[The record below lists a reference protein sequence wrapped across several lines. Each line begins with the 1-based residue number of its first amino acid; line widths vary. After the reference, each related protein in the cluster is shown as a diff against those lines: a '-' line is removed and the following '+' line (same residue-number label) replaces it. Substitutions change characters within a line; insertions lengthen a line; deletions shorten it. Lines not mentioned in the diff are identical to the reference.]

1 MILTAILFFY
11 TGFISLSIA
20 ILSAELLLD
29 LPFVSLFKIKNVKLS
44 RFIDKHGK
52 WIKKICTGTAV
63 VLLFEV
69 FICNFG
75 TFNLIMPSSPKQ
87 TNLPVSAASVSGG
100 SLIDNELVLS
110 SSESASIEYYDIN
123 SEVSTIYADIEIE
136 GSADNK
142 IDVSYSDETSV
153 NYRGDAH
160 INYIKNNENSKY
172 IICSFSGKVE
182 NLLFNVQAPENGS
195 VTIKNIIINKNIP
208 FDFSWTRFFIILS
221 FVLFIIILS
230 CCPTMK
236 KQCNNS
242 KRFNTFNIS
251 CAVITVLFMFIAASL
266 LLVRGDMIYDL
277 FENPDT
283 NQINKELVDAFEAG
297 QVSLLETPTPEML
310 ELENP
315 YDWSERI
322 NANVS
327 YPWDH
332 LLFDGKYYSYYGIG
346 TVLTLFLPYHLITG
360 EYFSSLWATFI
371 YSIIGIIFLTL
382 TYNLF
387 IKRLFPKISNGIAIS
402 GLVIVQSTS
411 FIWYCITI
419 GNFYELA
426 QVSGFAFLIAGMFFL
441 LRANIFCEGKV
452 SNANIAAAT
461 SLFSIAVL
469 CRAVLALYCIVSLL
483 FIYAGVKKIVNTS
496 GNHTLKANKKPVLK
510 FLLAALLPFALIGSI
525 QIIYNY
531 LRFGSPLDFGI
542 QYTLTIYDYQHI
554 QFHIPLTLI
563 AIFNYL
569 FTVPNVTPEFP
580 FIKSNY
586 NSLSVNGYY
595 FLAGFS
601 STGLI
606 FRAIPVLGYIFG
618 KRAYKQGGN
627 NKKIVALIIV
637 LGCLIVPLIQMF
649 MIWQYGYTP
658 RYAVD
663 FAWQMIFGAFVI
675 LFTLNQKLSLPMKK
689 LMYII
694 FIASSVIS
702 VIINFSLIYEFVLD
716 YGNSLNGI
724 PKDELG
730 SMLSFGRLFEFW
742 NMF

>member
-1 MILTAILFFY
+1 MAAELISIIPLILF
-11 TGFISLSIA
+11 
-20 ILSAELLLD
+20 
-29 LPFVSLFKIKNVKLS
+29 PKIKNEKILK
-44 RFIDKHGK
+44 FIERNGK
-52 WIKKICTGTAV
+52 WLRKICVGTAA

-69 FICNFG
+69 FICNFAA
-75 TFNLIMPSSPKQ
+75 FDLIMPSSPERMI
-87 TNLPVSAASVSGG
+87 LPVSKATISGG
-100 SLIDNELVLS
+100 VLNGNELTLNQ
-110 SSESASIEYYDIN
+110 SEYASIEFVGVDH
-123 SEVSTIYADIEIE
+123 EVQTIYADIEIE
-136 GSADNK
+136 GATDSK
-142 IDVSYSDETSV
+142 IDIAYSDETSK
-153 NYRGDAH
+153 NYRYDAH

-172 IICSFSGKVE
+172 IICSFSGKVG
-182 NLLFNVQAPENGS
+182 NLCFNVTAPENGS
-195 VTIKNIIINKNIP
+195 MTIKNIEINKNVP
-208 FDFSWTRFFIILS
+208 FDFSWLRFFIVLG
-221 FVLFIIILS
+221 FVLFVITLS
-230 CCPTMK
+230 CCHNMK
-236 KQCNNS
+236 KPCHNS
-242 KRFNTFNIS
+242 KKLNTFNIS
-251 CAVITVLFMFIAASL
+251 SGVITALFMLIATFL
-266 LLVRGDMIYDL
+266 LLIRGDMIYDL

-297 QVSLLETPTPEML
+297 QVSLLETPSQEML

-315 YDWSERI
+315 YDWSERLD
-322 NANVS
+322 AEVS

-332 LLFDGKYYSYYGIG
+332 LLFEGKYYSYYGIG
-346 TVLTLFLPYHLITG
+346 TVLTLFLPYHLITDK
-360 EYFSSLWATFI
+360 YFPTLWATFI
-371 YSIIGIIFLTL
+371 YSIIGIVFLTL
-382 TYNLF
+382 AYCAF
-387 IKRLFPKISNGIAIS
+387 VKRIFPKISNGIAIS

-426 QVSGFAFLIAGMFFL
+426 QVSGFTFLIAGMFFL
-441 LRANIFCEGKV
+441 LRANIFGEGKI
-452 SNANIAAAT
+452 SKANIAVAT

-469 CRAVLALYCIVSLL
+469 CRAALALYCIVSLL
-483 FIYAGVKKIVNTS
+483 FVYAGVKKIINTS
-496 GNHTLKANKKPVLK
+496 ENRTLKANKKSIFK
-510 FLLAALLPFALIGSI
+510 FLLAALLPYVLIGSI

-569 FTVPNVTPEFP
+569 FTVPDITPEFP

-618 KRAYKQGGN
+618 KRAYKHGGN
-627 NKKIVALIIV
+627 NKKIAALIV
-637 LGCLIVPLIQMF
+637 VSGCLIVPLIQMF

-675 LFTLNQKLSLPMKK
+675 LFTLNRKLSLPMKK
-689 LMYII
+689 MMHII
-694 FIASSVIS
+694 FIASAVIS
-702 VIINFSLIYEFVLD
+702 VIINFSLTYEFVLD
-716 YGNSLNGI
+716 YGKNLNGVPI
-724 PKDELG
+724 DKR
-730 SMLSFGRLFEFW
+730 SAILSFGRLFEFW
-742 NMF
+742 NIF